1 MSEKSL
7 KEGKVYVGQGAAV
20 HGGRSHGGR
29 SMQGIPPWSVT
40 EKGSSGQNLRP
51 LLVTYTFLL
60 VTVIYNTV
68 TKSSTG
74 RQG

>member
-1 MSEKSL
+1 MWAREL
-7 KEGKVYVGQGAAV
+7 QCMGAGAM
-20 HGGRSHGGR
+20 GAGACR
-29 SMQGIPPWSVT
+29 GIPPWSVT